1 MKSMHH
7 QLIRLTLRE
16 DMAVRWTF
24 FRPNSGSGLQ
34 NTGKYIHL
42 DFIIITSLVYE
53 LCYIFYAVISI
64 LGYLC
69 AFCERLRYF
78 LSDK

>member
-7 QLIRLTLRE
+7 QLIRSTLRE
-16 DMAVRWTF
+16 DMTVRWTF
-24 FRPNSGSGLQ
+24 LGLTVVVVYK
-34 NTGKYIHL
+34 NTGKHIHL

-78 LSDK
+78 FVR